1 MYRKESGKRRARLEG
16 CFEAKLG
23 KDFKEIMSKVRE
35 FLLSEKQKK
44 KASFSYMRARSGKE
58 REAAVPPG
66 AVSSED
72 PSLP

>member
-1 MYRKESGKRRARLEG
+1 MDKELALCVERRARLEG

-44 KASFSYMRARSGKE
+44 KQAS
-58 REAAVPPG
+58 PT
-66 AVSSED
+66 
-72 PSLP
+72 